1 VLSDNRTA
9 QSWSAFD
16 EAQSA
21 PGGVVARGARW
32 SESALPALK
41 PALMASWAIHAHYGL
56 RGWGSLD
63 GVPQG
68 VLVPE
73 LAAGSPV
80 SVVWGSDDAT
90 CDPAAAEVLCEALR
104 AADLDVQQAAVS
116 GAGHRMS
123 EPRLASALASAAQ
136 AWVSA
141 LRRVDRF

>member
-1 VLSDNRTA
+1 LSDHRTA

-16 EAQSA
+16 DAQSA

-32 SESALPALK
+32 SESALPAAT

-56 RGWGSLD
+56 RGWGALD

-68 VLVPE
+68 VLVPQ

-80 SVVWGSDDAT
+80 SVVWGDEDAT

-104 AADLDVQQAAVS
+104 AAGLDVQQAAVS

-123 EPRLASALASAAQ
+123 EPRLASALARAAQ
-136 AWVSA
+136 GWVAELRSA
-141 LRRVDRF
+141 DSF